1 MGLLFWNVL
10 DFHIKYAGLEKE
22 MRFHHIGGKC
32 KALLSP
38 PSLLQ
43 TDGSFKRSTG
53 RAAALLLHNSNMYS
67 RVWELEHAKDSYE
80 TEWASI
86 YHGLL
91 FSLNSNA
98 DRLHIENDNQG
109 VIMNLLT
116 ADLQKKKKQ
125 KKQNPYVTEY
135 REAILNLAKQT
146 EWTAVRW
153 IPREINRADDLFHTH
168 KNKDLI

>member
-1 MGLLFWNVL
+1 
-10 DFHIKYAGLEKE
+10 

-32 KALLSP
+32 KTLLSP

-43 TDGSFKRSTG
+43 TDGSFKRSQG
-53 RAAALLLHNSNMYS
+53 RAAALLLHNSNLYS
-67 RVWELEHAKDSYE
+67 RVWDLERAKDSYE

-91 FSLNSNA
+91 FSMNSNA

-116 ADLQKKKKQ
+116 ADLWKKKKQ
-125 KKQNPYVTEY
+125 KKKQNPYVAEY

-146 EWTAVRW
+146 EWTAIRW
-153 IPREINRADDLFHTH
+153 IPRERNRADDLFHTKHKDH
-168 KNKDLI
+168 KNKDLL